1 VRLKAVLGGRQPL
14 SFFSFLTFSIFR
26 LQVCEQNNTPI
37 NITATPSGYSTSSP
51 PFLPYFR
58 SV

>member
-1 VRLKAVLGGRQPL
+1 LGGRQPL